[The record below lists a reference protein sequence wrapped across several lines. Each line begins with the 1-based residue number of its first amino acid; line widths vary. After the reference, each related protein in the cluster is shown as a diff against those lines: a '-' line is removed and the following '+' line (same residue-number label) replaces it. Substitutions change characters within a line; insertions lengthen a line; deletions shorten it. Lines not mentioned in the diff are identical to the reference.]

1 MPVDHSGEAAMELK
15 KLMIVEDSELL
26 HKVYDLILMRFRSKG
41 VKILHSYNGQEALAL
56 LGENPDVNLI
66 FLDINMPVM
75 SGLEFLGH
83 LKKHEV
89 FKDTRVV
96 VISTEGKEE
105 DTRRALKA
113 GASGYVTKP
122 FQAQAI
128 YGIIERVMS
137 QP

>member
-1 MPVDHSGEAAMELK
+1 MPGALTAEAAMELK
-15 KLMIVEDSELL
+15 KMMIVEDSDLL
-26 HKVYDLILMRFRSKG
+26 HKVYELILTRYRTKG
-41 VKILHSYNGQEALAL
+41 VKVLHSYNGQEALGL
-56 LGENPDVNLI
+56 LSENPDVDLI

-89 FKDTRVV
+89 FKDIRVV

-122 FQAQAI
+122 FQAQDI

-137 QP
+137 

>member
-1 MPVDHSGEAAMELK
+1 MELK
-15 KLMIVEDSELL
+15 KLMIVEDSDLL
-26 HKVYDLILMRFRSKG
+26 HKVYELILTRYRTKG
-41 VKILHSYNGQEALAL
+41 VKVIHSYNGQEALTL
-56 LGENPDVNLI
+56 LGENPDVDLI

-89 FKDTRVV
+89 FKDIRVV

-122 FQAQAI
+122 FQAHDI
-128 YGIIERVMS
+128 YTIIERVMS
-137 QP
+137 